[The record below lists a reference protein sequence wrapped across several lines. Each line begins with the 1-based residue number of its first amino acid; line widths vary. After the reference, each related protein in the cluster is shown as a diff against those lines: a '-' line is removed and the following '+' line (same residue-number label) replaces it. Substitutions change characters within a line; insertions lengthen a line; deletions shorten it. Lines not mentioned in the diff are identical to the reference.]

1 MTAQKPELNFN
12 FDEFYEKEMCP
23 ACKAKYEAAIGRLV
37 LEAKK
42 SNVKQ

>member
-1 MTAQKPELNFN
+1 MTAQKNVNIDFN

-37 LEAKK
+37 LKQK
-42 SNVKQ
+42 SNAKR